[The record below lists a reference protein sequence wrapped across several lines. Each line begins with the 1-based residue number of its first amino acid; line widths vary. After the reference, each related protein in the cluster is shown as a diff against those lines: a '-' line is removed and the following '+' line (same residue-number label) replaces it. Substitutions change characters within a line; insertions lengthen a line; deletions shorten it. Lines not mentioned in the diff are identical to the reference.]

1 MWKLLIDKNM
11 KRKDLK
17 EKAEVSQN
25 VMARLSKNQAVTME
39 TMEKI
44 CSVLQCDI
52 GDVMEFIPD
61 EIAWKWGGRNEV
73 EFRISA
79 EYVPVLAN
87 FGGLAEQYCYSDSNS
102 CLMKLGM
109 IGETIVNL
117 IFSYDRIPLPF
128 DNTAVVRIDTLLR
141 EGMIMWREA
150 HNLKWHKQKWTQ
162 SLFLFRLLKNK

>member
-1 MWKLLIDKNM
+1 MSISYNKMWKLLIDKNM

-61 EIAWKWGGRNEV
+61 EIA
-73 EFRISA
+73 
-79 EYVPVLAN
+79 
-87 FGGLAEQYCYSDSNS
+87 
-102 CLMKLGM
+102 
-109 IGETIVNL
+109 
-117 IFSYDRIPLPF
+117 
-128 DNTAVVRIDTLLR
+128 
-141 EGMIMWREA
+141 
-150 HNLKWHKQKWTQ
+150 
-162 SLFLFRLLKNK
+162 